1 MNQNGEQQAVDQD
14 ERPSRIPIV
23 VTVLSLLALGITAGM
38 WYSNPASKTCEI
50 AFLMA
55 QAVVISIVIWQACD
69 PFADAAQWIGATL
82 HIPGSVR
89 GATLDAVASSMPEL
103 FTGIFFVVV
112 AIASSSPENLQ
123 EEAADGFGAAIA
135 TCAGSA
141 VYNMV
146 LIPAFCAIVISYYRP
161 DRPTIDVDR
170 EVVTRDGVWFLG
182 TSVLLII
189 FLFAP
194 VMYWWM
200 GVLFLILYVI
210 YVYQL
215 FVHAR
220 THRRAVRAIHAHFE
234 REDVGDATK
243 ASDVIST
250 LQKDGI
256 EVTHEMVEKYR
267 SSDEDDDDED
277 EEPESAGLL
286 FGYVEVPLNH
296 LTAWIIIVI
305 STLFAASACYW
316 LVIVTEET
324 ATALGVN
331 IFFVAVIL
339 AAAASS
345 VPDTFLSIGA
355 AMRDDDS
362 GAVSNAFG
370 SNIFDICICLAIPL
384 LVNSMLLGWAP
395 VPLTVGGKAIAG
407 LVDLRILLAV
417 LTVVTLAI
425 MWHQMQLT
433 RLKAIVLCILY
444 GIFISYAVGGSMG
457 YSLSG
462 WLFQG

>member
-1 MNQNGEQQAVDQD
+1 M
-14 ERPSRIPIV
+14 
-23 VTVLSLLALGITAGM
+23 T
-38 WYSNPASKTCEI
+38 K
-50 AFLMA
+50 
-55 QAVVISIVIWQACD
+55 
-69 PFADAAQWIGATL
+69 
-82 HIPGSVR
+82 
-89 GATLDAVASSMPEL
+89 PEL
-103 FTGIFFVVV
+103 GVKRDC
-112 AIASSSPENLQ
+112 PECGARFYDLNK
-123 EEAADGFGAAIA
+123 EPAHCPKCDHEFIPEA
-135 TCAGSA
+135 
-141 VYNMV
+141 
-146 LIPAFCAIVISYYRP
+146 
-161 DRPTIDVDR
+161 
-170 EVVTRDGVWFLG
+170 
-182 TSVLLII
+182 LLK
-189 FLFAP
+189 P
-194 VMYWWM
+194 
-200 GVLFLILYVI
+200 
-210 YVYQL
+210 
-215 FVHAR
+215 
-220 THRRAVRAIHAHFE
+220 RRARKEDEEQTTEETKTSEKETTLEKAEKEKRAPKSNRRPALD
-234 REDVGDATK
+234 ED
-243 ASDVIST
+243 
-250 LQKDGI
+250 KD
-256 EVTHEMVEKYR
+256 
-267 SSDEDDDDED
+267 DEDDDDED